1 MEIQKTL
8 WAERPNL
15 ARAETM
21 MQGMLIVAGHDGTAA
36 WMINPA
42 TGSSEPQRVDDS
54 LMGSSGPS
62 IFTSADISSLIGS
75 LSGFKAAGHT
85 VELLGKEDV
94 AGSPTLKIK
103 VTLKNGMATT
113 YFLDAATFL
122 PIKSSASARMAQ
134 AIQGETRF
142 SNYRKAGG
150 IMFAHT
156 IDAETGAGS
165 MHMEFEKFEI
175 NVPMDDSLSKMRK
188 TDAQPMKR

>member
-1 MEIQKTL
+1 MSNPAKTSL
-8 WAERPNL
+8 STL
-15 ARAETM
+15 
-21 MQGMLIVAGHDGTAA
+21 GVAGHHVP
-36 WMINPA
+36 PA
-42 TGSSEPQRVDDS
+42 TAPEAP
-54 LMGSSGPS
+54 
-62 IFTSADISSLIGS
+62 
-75 LSGFKAAGHT
+75 

-94 AGSPTLKIK
+94 AGSPALKIK
-103 VTLKNGMATT
+103 VTLKNGMVMT

-122 PIKSSASARMAQ
+122 PIKSSASARMEQ

-175 NVPMDDSLSKMRK
+175 NVPMDDSLFKMRK